1 MADVCTTSLDNA
13 RFATAAAHQS
23 TTVTPMRSRS
33 RFYSPVW
40 STRWTSPPIGAER
53 LREIMAALVDRA
65 VVVVQRSEGTV
76 GEFTGDG
83 IMVVLGGRP

>member
-33 RFYSPVW
+33 RFYSPMW